1 MRVRVRTALAAAEM
15 IQDLAAER
23 FLEAERDMLAI
34 AADGGRLDRADGS
47 DPQGHIAFDRAGCRD
62 GAEFA
67 TGTGKLGNPNL
78 GRIAIRDTITIKNLG
93 HAVTYARFPEP
104 FLYFVRALD
113 QNRPAP
119 LVIQSLSLL
128 KGHYGGTPATLR

>member
-1 MRVRVRTALAAAEM
+1 
-15 IQDLAAER
+15 
-23 FLEAERDMLAI
+23 MLAI
-34 AADGGRLDRADGS
+34 AADGDCLDRADSS
-47 DPQGHIAFDRAGCRD
+47 DPQGNIAFERGGCRD

-67 TGTGKLGNPNL
+67 TGAGKLGNPHL

-104 FLYFVRALD
+104 FLFLIRALD
-113 QNRPAP
+113 QNRPVP

-128 KGHYGGTPATLR
+128 KGHYDGTPATLK